1 MTASYHYYAV
11 LNCSMKR
18 YLKKIMQYFC
28 KCSREKQIFEFIIEK
43 CIFYILHYLPS
54 PEFDSSF
61 IKSTSQVIFKQYK
74 GEDSELR
81 SYQIS
86 LTQFSFSKRKK
97 QLKKI
102 IIIFFKCVF
111 F

>member
-1 MTASYHYYAV
+1 MTASNHYYAV

-28 KCSREKQIFEFIIEK
+28 KCSREKQIFGFIIEK
-43 CIFYILHYLPS
+43 CILYILHYLPS
-54 PEFDSSF
+54 SEFDSSF
-61 IKSTSQVIFKQYK
+61 IKSTSQAIFKQYK

-86 LTQFSFSKRKK
+86 LTQFSFSKRKNN
-97 QLKKI
+97 
-102 IIIFFKCVF
+102 
-111 F
+111 